1 MHCSTTAT
9 ITATEITQMV
19 RISLQIHM
27 FRSMI
32 DLVSYRMHTMNNYL
46 AFWGI
51 FMRQGRWTQR

>member
-32 DLVSYRMHTMNNYL
+32 DLVSYSMHTMNYL

-51 FMRQGRWTQR
+51 FMRQG